1 MTYVNQTN
9 LGGLKYNYSVC
20 PSKGIPADGSEITL
34 QPQLPEGVT
43 DTGQWLW
50 NTGETTR
57 EITVRADHSYI
68 YRVSYTAANGTVS
81 QQAFAIAVCGDAPA
95 DVMTNEITVEGVIER
110 STEKTV
116 LEGTSVILYAGAAT
130 GWTDDY
136 LWDNGQKNSA
146 ITIPTITSSRTYTCQ
161 YANQSGAVSE
171 SVFHLNVVP
180 AMQTINDT
188 EGSEIEVLSGSSVT
202 LRLVIPSYMDS
213 DGNGIGDLPGIT
225 SKIDYLQSL
234 GITALWLNPIYVSG
248 WQDGGYDVIDFYK
261 VDPRFG
267 TNTDLVDLADALHQ
281 RGMKLCLDLVAGH
294 TSDKNEWFLQSK
306 SGKDL
311 RYSDYYIWTD
321 EITDAEKEQIKRR
334 YEAPDPSASTIG
346 RFVEANAPR
355 AKYYEKNFYESQP
368 ALNYG
373 YANPDPTHPWEQ
385 PVTAPGPR
393 ATRQEL
399 KSIMEFWFSKGV
411 DGFRVDL
418 ASSLVKNDP
427 DKKEV
432 SKLWQEMRQW
442 RDQNFPDRA
451 LIAEW
456 FNPEQSLPAGF
467 DIDFYRIGGRGASA
481 INLFRLN
488 TTNAFGGGNM
498 PKAYF
503 DRAGQGEVKGF
514 VAAFDKT
521 YTNTREVGYLS
532 LPTGNHD
539 SERMSQD
546 PRTMQDLK
554 VAMTFLLTLPG
565 TPFIYY
571 GDEIGMKQQFGLPSK
586 EGSNARSGCRT
597 PMQWSNNETAGFSS
611 ASVDKLYLPVATE
624 HGTIT
629 VEAEEKDPNSLLN
642 YVKGLLKLRSQSEA
656 LNNDGSWNYVGNVE
670 QPYPMVYR
678 RSSDYE
684 DYIVALNPSGKKVK
698 ATINSQGA
706 SVATIVY
713 NTGKGTYKIQPKG
726 KGDTITL
733 DPCSAIIVKL
743 TGCQQCDD

>member
-1 MTYVNQTN
+1 MKIK
-9 LGGLKYNYSVC
+9 LL
-20 PSKGIPADGSEITL
+20 L
-34 QPQLPEGVT
+34 FL
-43 DTGQWLW
+43 
-50 NTGETTR
+50 
-57 EITVRADHSYI
+57 
-68 YRVSYTAANGTVS
+68 
-81 QQAFAIAVCGDAPA
+81 IA
-95 DVMTNEITVEGVIER
+95 
-110 STEKTV
+110 
-116 LEGTSVILYAGAAT
+116 
-130 GWTDDY
+130 
-136 LWDNGQKNSA
+136 A
-146 ITIPTITSSRTYTCQ
+146 ITFSTKTMAEAGPEWLKK
-161 YANQSGAVSE
+161 AVFYQIYPS
-171 SVFHLNVVP
+171 
-180 AMQTINDT
+180 
-188 EGSEIEVLSGSSVT
+188 
-202 LRLVIPSYMDS
+202 SYMDS

-267 TNTDLVDLADALHQ
+267 TNTDLVHLADALHQ

-629 VEAEEKDPNSLLN
+629 VEDEEKDPNSLLN

-713 NTGKGTYKIQPKG
+713 STGKGTYKIQPKG

-733 DPCSAIIVKL
+733 DPCSAILVKL